1 MTYCNCHGE
10 YTTLKSF
17 LINKMRRII
26 LIFLIWIAATKD
38 ESFQYKITFDV
49 TNSTL
54 LSYRARELT
63 EIFRNDNNKEIIK
76 ECNDN
81 VQLEQCKIYLLIRRK
96 QLNDNTSMSPLPLNL
111 GQRAQPL
118 PDGKNQ
124 SMC

>member
-1 MTYCNCHGE
+1 
-10 YTTLKSF
+10 
-17 LINKMRRII
+17 MRKII

-63 EIFRNDNNKEIIK
+63 EIFRNDNDKEIIK

-81 VQLEQCKIYLLIRRK
+81 VQLELCKIYLLIRRK

-118 PDGKNQ
+118 PGGKNQ